1 MILSGGQR
9 VALDGLAPR
18 RTAQTLAGALFL
30 ILVLLTLGSI
40 APLSAREKDAL
51 QYGEGLIVNIPLPV
65 DEVSQAVEE
74 VAGNGIIRGTKEY
87 IKDEYVTGADAAK
100 STPVF
105 PTWKDPGKVFYKV
118 RMHALDPWGF
128 KNSSDVGTLAVRYVV
143 QPQGDKNTVLRID
156 ALFVEDDRHSVHQS
170 DGSVESSEYK
180 DIQDHLDQVELMK
193 KETAEALEAKQEHI
207 AKQNFGLSEDTELL
221 STPKPDSMESSSRAD
236 GVVGTSALSALP
248 GASDAA
254 ANPDETPEQHLTS
267 LRRQV
272 ERLVK
277 KPGAPLK
284 SAPFHTASTLK
295 SLDPGTEVLI
305 VVVTPYWLGVETH
318 DGQHGWIPR
327 DELELLP

>member
-1 MILSGGQR
+1 
-9 VALDGLAPR
+9 
-18 RTAQTLAGALFL
+18 
-30 ILVLLTLGSI
+30 
-40 APLSAREKDAL
+40 
-51 QYGEGLIVNIPLPV
+51 
-65 DEVSQAVEE
+65 
-74 VAGNGIIRGTKEY
+74 
-87 IKDEYVTGADAAK
+87 
-100 STPVF
+100 
-105 PTWKDPGKVFYKV
+105 
-118 RMHALDPWGF
+118 
-128 KNSSDVGTLAVRYVV
+128 
-143 QPQGDKNTVLRID
+143 
-156 ALFVEDDRHSVHQS
+156 
-170 DGSVESSEYK
+170 
-180 DIQDHLDQVELMK
+180 
-193 KETAEALEAKQEHI
+193 
-207 AKQNFGLSEDTELL
+207 
-221 STPKPDSMESSSRAD
+221 MESSSRAD